1 MTLADQITQ
10 DYKMICQQLE
20 NDEDLI
26 KSFKITGEREI
37 EQAFRELNIF
47 EQNNDVDPAIT
58 TWLRQ
63 EIYKTQDA
71 YNETLGYEQKK
82 LLQKLEDNEQD
93 YRRKLTQMR

>member
-1 MTLADQITQ
+1 MTLEDQIIQ

-20 NDEDLI
+20 NDEDLVR
-26 KSFKITGEREI
+26 SFKRTGARGI

-58 TWLRQ
+58 TWMRQ
-63 EIYKTQDA
+63 EILKTQEA

>member
-1 MTLADQITQ
+1 MTLADQIIQ

-63 EIYKTQDA
+63 EIYKTQDE
-71 YNETLGYEQKK
+71 YNETLLYEQKK
-82 LLQKLEDNEQD
+82 LLQMLEDN
-93 YRRKLTQMR
+93 

>member
-1 MTLADQITQ
+1 MTLEDQIIQ
-10 DYKMICQQLE
+10 DYKVICQQLE
-20 NDEDLI
+20 NDEDLVR
-26 KSFKITGEREI
+26 SFKRTGENKI
-37 EQAFRELNIF
+37 EQAFRELNIH

-58 TWLRQ
+58 TWMRQ
-63 EIYKTQDA
+63 EIYKTQEA